1 MLAHFADA
9 FVRLSEFDVMV
20 GLLAGILLGYIV
32 GALPGMTS
40 SMGMALLIP
49 VTFTMDPVAS
59 IVMLV
64 AIYMAADYAAAIPA
78 ILVNAPGQPAA
89 AVTAFEGYPMRQ
101 AGRGGTALA
110 LSITSSAIGALI
122 SVIFLIFTAEAMV
135 GVALAF
141 GPAEYF
147 ALAVFGLSLVA
158 VLSTGSMLA
167 TLMGLFFGLTVVTTG
182 IDPSSGTTRYVW
194 TDSMLDGIP
203 FVPAMIGLF
212 ALSEVLKLSE
222 RRGRAGGN
230 GGDVGDMTV
239 RLPWGTV
246 IENRWNILRSGT
258 IGYIV
263 GVIPGAGSSIASLV
277 SYGIAKRLSAR
288 PERFGTGA
296 EEGLIASET
305 ANNASV
311 SGALAPMLAL
321 GLPGSAS
328 SAILIGALTIHG
340 LQPGPL
346 LFQRNPEI
354 PYAIF
359 ASLLAGLPLMTVLGL
374 FGGRLWIRLTAIPTP
389 ILSATVAAIC
399 LVGAYASSNNLYG
412 VTVALIFGVFGY
424 LFRKVGIH
432 PGPVV
437 LALVLGEL
445 VETSFRRAVQISGG
459 DYTVFV
465 TSPIALGLLL
475 AALAG
480 LLYPLAVRWAAV
492 GRKQDA

>member
-1 MLAHFADA
+1 
-9 FVRLSEFDVMV
+9 
-20 GLLAGILLGYIV
+20 
-32 GALPGMTS
+32 
-40 SMGMALLIP
+40 
-49 VTFTMDPVAS
+49 
-59 IVMLV
+59 
-64 AIYMAADYAAAIPA
+64 
-78 ILVNAPGQPAA
+78 
-89 AVTAFEGYPMRQ
+89 
-101 AGRGGTALA
+101 
-110 LSITSSAIGALI
+110 
-122 SVIFLIFTAEAMV
+122 
-135 GVALAF
+135 
-141 GPAEYF
+141 
-147 ALAVFGLSLVA
+147 
-158 VLSTGSMLA
+158 
-167 TLMGLFFGLTVVTTG
+167 
-182 IDPSSGTTRYVW
+182 SSGTLRYVW

-222 RRGRAGGN
+222 RRGRAGGT
-230 GGDVGDMTV
+230 GEDVGDMTV
-239 RLPWGTV
+239 RLPWA
-246 IENRWNILRSGT
+246 IISANRWNILRSGT

-277 SYGIAKRLSAR
+277 SYGVARRLSDN

-359 ASLLAGLPLMTVLGL
+359 ASLLVGLPIMTLLGL

-399 LVGAYASSNNLYG
+399 IVGAYASSNSLYG
-412 VTVALIFGVFGY
+412 VAIAMIFGLFGY
-424 LFRKVGIH
+424 LFRKIGIH

-445 VETSFRRAVQISGG
+445 LESSFRRAVQISGG

-475 AALAG
+475 VAAAG
-480 LLYPLAVRWAAV
+480 LLYPLYAGWVGL